1 MLSITFKTNV
11 LSFFSSQQMKTPLVS
26 HVLLLYLLLLRSS
39 FSFYLLLLV
48 QFRPTPPATSHGC
61 PISSPPPSS
70 LPTATLFHPLHYLT
84 FFLLY
89 HFLTRL
95 PHLSLSQPH
104 LLDIPA
110 LFSCSLQHNFLT
122 HFLSPPWPPDQS
134 LQDGIAL
141 GSGEGEREMGG

>member
-1 MLSITFKTNV
+1 
-11 LSFFSSQQMKTPLVS
+11 MKTPLVS

-39 FSFYLLLLV
+39 FLFISFGS
-48 QFRPTPPATSHGC
+48 FSSGRP
-61 PISSPPPSS
+61 
-70 LPTATLFHPLHYLT
+70 LPLPLAIAPFHPLLRFTTPPTHPLSYPLS
-84 FFLLY
+84 LY

-95 PHLSLSQPH
+95 PHLPLSQPH

>member
-11 LSFFSSQQMKTPLVS
+11 LSFFFLSANEDTSRFPRPSPLSPPVALFIFFLS
-26 HVLLLYLLLLRSS
+26 PSGSVWAAPHH
-39 FSFYLLLLV
+39 
-48 QFRPTPPATSHGC
+48 PPPPPPHPATSHSC
-61 PISSPPPSS
+61 PVSPPS
-70 LPTATLFHPLHYLT
+70 LPYLT
-84 FFLLY
+84 LSLSLY

-141 GSGEGEREMGG
+141 GSGEGEREMVG